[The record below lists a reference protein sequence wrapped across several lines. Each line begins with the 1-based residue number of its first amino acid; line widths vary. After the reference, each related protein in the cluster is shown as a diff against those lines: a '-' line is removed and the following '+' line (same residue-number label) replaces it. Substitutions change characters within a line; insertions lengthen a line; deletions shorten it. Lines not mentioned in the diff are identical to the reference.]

1 MIDLG
6 QQRKGVFAMYGQYPY
21 GSMYQN
27 PYYQQQSQATQQTVY
42 TPQMQQPRYPQT
54 PSSNIEYVNGIE
66 GVKAIPLAPNSVHL
80 VLDSDSKCFYIKRT
94 DMEGRPSIEV
104 HPYTDLDTPQRP
116 VEPKLAYVTVEQFNE
131 LKQELERL
139 KSTLT
144 EVKE

>member
-1 MIDLG
+1 
-6 QQRKGVFAMYGQYPY
+6 MYGQYPY

-27 PYYQQQSQATQQTVY
+27 TYYQQQPQSVQQMYNT
-42 TPQMQQPRYPQT
+42 QMQQRYTSPPET
-54 PSSNIEYVNGIE
+54 NIEYVNGIE
-66 GVKAIPLAPNSVHL
+66 GVKAIPLAPNSTRL

-94 DMEGRPSIEV
+94 DMEGRPTIEV
-104 HPYTDLDTPQRP
+104 HPYTDLETPQRP

-131 LKQELERL
+131 LKTELERL